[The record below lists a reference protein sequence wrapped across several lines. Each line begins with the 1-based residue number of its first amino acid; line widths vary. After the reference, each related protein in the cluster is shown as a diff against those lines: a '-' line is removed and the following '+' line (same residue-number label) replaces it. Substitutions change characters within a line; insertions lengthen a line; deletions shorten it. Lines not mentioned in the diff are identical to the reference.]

1 MKYSLPYI
9 NNAKAVLITVA
20 INLGVVFVFHFP
32 NGINLRGVV
41 ADTFLCAFITTMI
54 NMWIVYA
61 SVIKIRRAGKMP
73 QQVPISGLM
82 QRLPKNPVA
91 LGVIYAFAFA
101 ATTIAINW
109 LILTFF
115 DMSELSFIPWMTY
128 KLIYST
134 ILSIKIV
141 EFCIFRYVQPD
152 WAKERQENTL
162 ETVSRQPVKNPFP
175 KISLIKEMYGSVTG
189 NIAMNV
195 IIGTVLGGVVAQAD
209 GSVVIFPTTQQGIP
223 ITGVI
228 FGLIVGILATNG
240 VVKSIKEAIFAADSA
255 MLESLVR
262 DKRFSWMPKR
272 IVALMCLTAVC
283 AMLFSAV
290 ALPAL
295 MYLFE
300 KPFLNFY
307 QFTLFITVYASLI
320 VKPISY
326 VLIRRCMQ
334 PDFVSFT
341 LERTTNLSTK

>member
-9 NNAKAVLITVA
+9 NNAKAVLITIA
-20 INLGVVFVFHFP
+20 INLGVIFVFHFP
-32 NGINLRGVV
+32 NGVNLQGVV
-41 ADTFLCAFITTMI
+41 TDTLICACITTII

-61 SVIKIRRAGKMP
+61 SVIKIRRAGRMP
-73 QQVPISGLM
+73 QQVPVSRLM
-82 QRLPKNPVA
+82 QRLPQNPIA
-91 LGVIYAFAFA
+91 LGAIFALAFA
-101 ATTIAINW
+101 AITIAINW

-152 WAKERQENTL
+152 WAKAKQANTHDAP
-162 ETVSRQPVKNPFP
+162 TNQPVKNPLP

-189 NIAMNV
+189 NIAMNI

-209 GSVVIFPTTQQGIP
+209 GSVVIFPTTLQGIP
-223 ITGVI
+223 ITGLI
-228 FGLIVGILATNG
+228 FGLIFGILATNG
-240 VVKSIKEAIFAADSA
+240 VVKSIQATIRTSDSA
-255 MLESLVR
+255 LLESSVR

-272 IVALMCLTAVC
+272 KIALMCLTAMC
-283 AMLFSAV
+283 AILFSAV
-290 ALPAL
+290 ALPSI
-295 MYLFE
+295 MYLFG
-300 KPFLNFY
+300 KQILNFY

-326 VLIRRCMQ
+326 VLIRRCLQ
-334 PDFVSFT
+334 PDFIHYT
-341 LERTTNLSTK
+341 RNQN